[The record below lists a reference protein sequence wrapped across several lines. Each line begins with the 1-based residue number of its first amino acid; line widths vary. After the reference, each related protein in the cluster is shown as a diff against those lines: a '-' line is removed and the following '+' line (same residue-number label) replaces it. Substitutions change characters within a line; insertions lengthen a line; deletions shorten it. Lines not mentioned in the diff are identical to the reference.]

1 MRSSVIARLSFSMPL
16 VFVMQLGCSSD
27 EGNTNTGADAGTNAD
42 TGSTSNSDSGGSTSD
57 SGQGTT
63 DAGPG
68 DTGAPGTKEFGEAC
82 AGDSECKSN
91 ACFMGGQGNYCS
103 IKCTPA
109 TAATDCPS
117 PPTSGECNNKGYCKK

>member
-1 MRSSVIARLSFSMPL
+1 MPL

-27 EGNTNTGADAGTNAD
+27 ADSTNTGADAGANAD
-42 TGSTSNSDSGGSTSD
+42 TGGSSNTDSGSSTSD

-63 DAGPG
+63 DAG
-68 DTGAPGTKEFGEAC
+68 DTGVPGTKEFGAAC

-103 IKCTPA
+103 IKCTPG
-109 TAATDCPS
+109 TAATDCPT
-117 PPTSGECNNKGYCKK
+117 PLTSGDCNNKGYCKK